1 MAIDVK
7 HHRLFLGCD
16 NHLMVMMDS
25 ANGKVWRPCPL
36 AKAWMRTRL
45 IPARSSPLP
54 RAATATVTIAHED
67 GDKLTVVQTLKT
79 ERGARTMTLD
89 PKTHKIYL
97 AAAQFEPPRGTSR
110 QRTPS
115 AAQNGSRHVQNP
127 GVRDGEITGSIV
139 HLAAGLD
146 GPGSL
151 PQSRRMRVLVVE
163 DEKKT
168 ASFVRKALQ
177 AEGFAVDVCH
187 NGDDALAAARATPF
201 DGIVLDIMLPGRDGL
216 SVLRQLRERKNTT
229 PVLLLSARGE
239 VNERIEGLDAGA
251 DDYLPKPFELAELV
265 ARVRALT
272 RRSGE
277 NKSTVLRVADL
288 TLDTITHRAQRGGTD
303 IELTA
308 REYRLLEFLMRDA
321 GRICG
326 RMTIIEKVWDYDFDP
341 GTNLV
346 DVYIRRLREKIDAN
360 FEPKLL
366 HTVRGTGYVLK
377 DQT

>member
-1 MAIDVK
+1 
-7 HHRLFLGCD
+7 
-16 NHLMVMMDS
+16 
-25 ANGKVWRPCPL
+25 
-36 AKAWMRTRL
+36 
-45 IPARSSPLP
+45 
-54 RAATATVTIAHED
+54 
-67 GDKLTVVQTLKT
+67 
-79 ERGARTMTLD
+79 
-89 PKTHKIYL
+89 
-97 AAAQFEPPRGTSR
+97 
-110 QRTPS
+110 
-115 AAQNGSRHVQNP
+115 
-127 GVRDGEITGSIV
+127 
-139 HLAAGLD
+139 
-146 GPGSL
+146 
-151 PQSRRMRVLVVE
+151 MRVLVVE

-177 AEGFAVDVCH
+177 AEGFAVDVCY
-187 NGDDALAAARATPF
+187 NGDDALAAARTTPF

-216 SVLRQLRERKNTT
+216 SVLRQLRERKSTI

-239 VNERIEGLDAGA
+239 VNERVEGLNAGA

-288 TLDTITHRAQRGGTD
+288 TLDTVTHRAQRGGGD

-308 REYRLLEFLMRDA
+308 REYRLLEFLMRSP
-321 GRICG
+321 GRLCG
-326 RMTIIEKVWDYDFDP
+326 RMMILEKVWDYDFDP

-366 HTVRGTGYVLK
+366 HTVRGAGYLLK
-377 DQT
+377 EQP